1 MNLNEKLKSFFV
13 THLTD
18 GPSLK
23 GQVNSAYDIRY
34 PRVINNNFQK
44 YKRVSHL
51 LGMIFF
57 QYEM

>member
-1 MNLNEKLKSFFV
+1 MNSNEKLKSFFV

-44 YKRVSHL
+44 HKRVSEKL
-51 LGMIFF
+51 CMISFP
-57 QYEM
+57 M